1 MIVRWTIKALIQARA
16 RSLGS
21 ILAVGTAL
29 LLVITFRAVW
39 EGETEQLAAYIEGA
53 GADVWV
59 MQDYVSNM
67 HMASSFISEGKRTE
81 LATIEGVESL
91 SGILYLNTMVE
102 AGGRQWFSYVVGVDE
117 EGQIGAPWSMAEG
130 SGTVSPGEAIIP
142 ETLSTLTDT
151 GIGDRVQISDQLF
164 TVVGL
169 SSGTFSVTNP
179 ITFVHARD
187 LADLLSLAGYDSYVL
202 IRSAPGVDPADL
214 SARIEEEID
223 GVAALPTADFV
234 ESDIQLASQ
243 MGTEVISL
251 MTWICAIL
259 ATLLVAFSLYIHTSH
274 NRRELA
280 ILKALGFE
288 NRHVYGSVLIQA
300 VVITGA
306 AFGLAIIA
314 GELLA
319 VAGPRLFPVLSLSIS
334 IPALL
339 EIGIAALAIA
349 VTATL
354 AVARRIARVD
364 PISVFSQ

>member
-1 MIVRWTIKALIQARA
+1 
-16 RSLGS
+16 
-21 ILAVGTAL
+21 
-29 LLVITFRAVW
+29 
-39 EGETEQLAAYIEGA
+39 
-53 GADVWV
+53 
-59 MQDYVSNM
+59 
-67 HMASSFISEGKRTE
+67 
-81 LATIEGVESL
+81 
-91 SGILYLNTMVE
+91 MVE
-102 AGGRQWFSYVVGVDE
+102 AGGRQWFSYVVGIDE

-130 SGTVSPGEAIIP
+130 SFSVALGEAIIP

-151 GIGDRVQISDQLF
+151 RIGDEIQISDHLF
-164 TVVGL
+164 RVVGL

-187 LADLLSLAGYDSYVL
+187 LADLLSLAGYDSYIL
-202 IRSAPGVDPADL
+202 IRSVLGEDPAEL

-288 NRHVYGSVLIQA
+288 NRHVYGSVLVQA
-300 VVITGA
+300 VVLTGS
-306 AFGLAIIA
+306 AFGLAVIV
-314 GELLA
+314 GQLLA
-319 VAGPRLFPVLSLSIS
+319 IVGPRLFPVLSLRVS

-339 EIGIAALAIA
+339 EVGFAGLFIA
-349 VTATL
+349 VVATL

-364 PISVFSQ
+364 PVSVFSQ